1 MMLALTALAGFA
13 PAPAPYLR
21 HCDTRTHYAEVSSAL
36 SASSPP
42 ALLLAEL
49 NDLMLDCHI
58 AGWDGYGAKAV
69 SADAYLAAKQFIE
82 SLPVGFPVPSL
93 SADPDGC
100 VTFEWRKSA
109 RRVVLVSVHP
119 NFQVDY
125 AAVFGAAKHYGSEP
139 FFGELPESVR
149 VLAQRVSAA

>member
-1 MMLALTALAGFA
+1 MLALTAFAGFA
-13 PAPAPYLR
+13 PAATPYLR
-21 HCDTRTHYAEVSSAL
+21 NCDTRSDYAEVSTAL

-42 ALLLAEL
+42 MLLLAEL
-49 NDLMLDCHI
+49 NNLMLDCHV

-69 SADAYLAAKQFIE
+69 SVHAYAAAKQFIE
-82 SLPVGFPVPSL
+82 SLPAGFPTPSL

-109 RRVVLVSVHP
+109 RRVALVSVHP
-119 NFQVDY
+119 NFHVDY
-125 AAVFGAAKHYGSEP
+125 AAIFGAAKQYGSEP

-149 VLAQRVSAA
+149 ILAHRVFAA